1 MRFAPLAGGDPL
13 TRRGVG
19 FFIGL
24 TFLIAALAMICVSIR
39 VKADDGIPQLRTIY
53 ENCVFRAVS
62 SQLANRRTMVDS
74 SAMTELAFQVCQSE
88 ERAIIAQLYAAG
100 VTPVTADKALRG
112 FKLRLQKTIRK
123 VFGGRE

>member
-1 MRFAPLAGGDPL
+1 MRLPPLAGGDPL
-13 TRRGVG
+13 TFKGVG

-24 TFLIAALAMICVSIR
+24 TFLIAALAMICFSIR
-39 VKADDGIPQLRTIY
+39 VKADDGIPQLRTLH

-62 SQLANRRTMVDS
+62 SQLANRRTAVDS
-74 SAMTELAFQVCQSE
+74 SAMTELAFQACESE

-100 VTPVTADKALRG
+100 VTPVTADQALRG